1 MIRGAQPPGLS
12 ILAPMRFQPAR
23 NSLFAILL
31 RSRWWISF
39 VVAGAVVAGARA
51 LLPSDWFVVGAVGAL
66 PFAVIGCIAAWR
78 QWRAPDPKRV
88 EEALQALRAMPWSAF
103 SGAIEQAFRRDGHA
117 VAVITGEAAADYELT
132 RNGQVSLVA
141 CKRWKAARVG
151 IEPLR
156 ELRAAQQRRKADAC
170 IYVTTGE
177 LTETARSFAEGN
189 GVHLLQG
196 AELAALLPVSAPA
209 RAARG

>member
-1 MIRGAQPPGLS
+1 MK
-12 ILAPMRFQPAR
+12 FQPAQ

-39 VVAGAVVAGARA
+39 VVAGAFVVGARA
-51 LLPSDWFVVGAVGAL
+51 LLPPEWFVVGAVGAL

-78 QWRAPDPKRV
+78 QWRAPDPRRV
-88 EEALQALRAMPWSAF
+88 AEALQALRAMPWSAF
-103 SGAIEQAFRRDGHA
+103 SGAIEEAFRRNGYV
-117 VAVITGEAAADYELT
+117 VAAAGEPAADYELN
-132 RNGQVSLVA
+132 RGGRVSLVA
-141 CKRWKAARVG
+141 CKRWKVARVG

-156 ELRAAQQRRKADAC
+156 ELRAAQQRRKADEC
-170 IYVTTGE
+170 IYVTAGE

-189 GVHLLQG
+189 GVRLLQG